1 MIGMAILST
10 EFPMML
16 PFNHDSADP
25 PRITQHPK
33 DQPVATGADVSFH
46 VEATGDDLN
55 FQWQKN
61 HSNLHD
67 CKRYCDAHTDTL
79 HIVKVEKS
87 DKGRYSC
94 LVKNAVGEKL
104 SDEALLAVSK
114 LHLTCHVT
122 CAG

>member
-1 MIGMAILST
+1 ML
-10 EFPMML
+10 L

-25 PRITQHPK
+25 PKITQHPK
-33 DQPVATGADVSFH
+33 DQSVITGADVAFQ

-61 HSNLHD
+61 HSDLHD
-67 CKRYCDAHTDTL
+67 CNRYCDTHTDTL

-104 SDEALLAVSK
+104 SDEAFLAVSK
-114 LHLTCHVT
+114 LHLTCY
-122 CAG
+122 ASGAR

>member
-1 MIGMAILST
+1 MAILST
-10 EFPMML
+10 EFPVML

-33 DQPVATGADVSFH
+33 DQSVATGADVSFH
-46 VEATGDDLN
+46 VEATGGDLN

-67 CKRYCDAHTDTL
+67 CKRYCDAHTDIL

-87 DKGRYSC
+87 DKDRYSC

-104 SDEALLAVSK
+104 SDEALLTVSK
-114 LHLTCHVT
+114 LLISCYVT
-122 CAG
+122 GAG